1 MIKFLKTQWY
11 KIVYVIAVIIY
22 LFFLNGLNNKL
33 LRYNFENSFKL
44 IEYDDYIALK
54 FFAFAV
60 IFIFIGA
67 VIICIDIK
75 RLRIGLENMV
85 EIVSTLIFIVV
96 LALMITLIIHFI
108 MVPILQAILT
118 CALLVVGA
126 CASASN

>member
-11 KIVYVIAVIIY
+11 KIVYVVAVIIY
-22 LFFLNGLNNKL
+22 LFFLNGLNHKL

-96 LALMITLIIHFI
+96 LVLMITLIIHFI

>member
-1 MIKFLKTQWY
+1 
-11 KIVYVIAVIIY
+11 
-22 LFFLNGLNNKL
+22 
-33 LRYNFENSFKL
+33 
-44 IEYDDYIALK
+44 
-54 FFAFAV
+54 
-60 IFIFIGA
+60 
-67 VIICIDIK
+67 
-75 RLRIGLENMV
+75 MV

>member
-1 MIKFLKTQWY
+1 MIKFLKTQWC
-11 KIVYVIAVIIY
+11 KIVYVVAVIIY
-22 LFFLNGLNNKL
+22 LFFLNGLNHKL

>member
-22 LFFLNGLNNKL
+22 LFFLNGLNHKL

-60 IFIFIGA
+60 IFILNYSRSSI
-67 VIICIDIK
+67 
-75 RLRIGLENMV
+75 
-85 EIVSTLIFIVV
+85 
-96 LALMITLIIHFI
+96 
-108 MVPILQAILT
+108 
-118 CALLVVGA
+118 
-126 CASASN
+126 

>member
-11 KIVYVIAVIIY
+11 KIVYVVAVIIY
-22 LFFLNGLNNKL
+22 LIFLNGLNHKL

-67 VIICIDIK
+67 IICIDIK
-75 RLRIGLENMV
+75 RLRIGLEDMV

>member
-11 KIVYVIAVIIY
+11 KIVYVVAVIIY
-22 LFFLNGLNNKL
+22 LIFLNGLNHKL
-33 LRYNFENSFKL
+33 MRYNFENSFKL

-67 VIICIDIK
+67 VIICIDTK
-75 RLRIGLENMV
+75 RLRIGLEDMV

>member
-11 KIVYVIAVIIY
+11 KIVYVVAVIIY
-22 LFFLNGLNNKL
+22 LIFLNGLNHKL
-33 LRYNFENSFKL
+33 MRYNFENSFKL

-67 VIICIDIK
+67 VIIWIDIK
-75 RLRIGLENMV
+75 RLRIGLEDMV

>member
-11 KIVYVIAVIIY
+11 KIVYVVAVIIY
-22 LFFLNGLNNKL
+22 LIFLNGLNHKL

-60 IFIFIGA
+60 IFIFIGS

-75 RLRIGLENMV
+75 RLRIGLEDMV

>member
-1 MIKFLKTQWY
+1 MIKFLKIQWY

-22 LFFLNGLNNKL
+22 LFFLNGLNHKL

-60 IFIFIGA
+60 IFIFIGV

-75 RLRIGLENMV
+75 RLRIGLEDMV

>member
-11 KIVYVIAVIIY
+11 KIVYVAAVIIY
-22 LFFLNGLNNKL
+22 LFFLNGLNHKL

-67 VIICIDIK
+67 VITCIDIK
-75 RLRIGLENMV
+75 KLRIGLENMV

>member
-1 MIKFLKTQWY
+1 MVKFLKTQWY
-11 KIVYVIAVIIY
+11 KIVYVVAVIIY
-22 LFFLNGLNNKL
+22 LIFLNGLNHKL
-33 LRYNFENSFKL
+33 MRYNFENSFKL

-75 RLRIGLENMV
+75 RLRIGLEDMV

>member
-11 KIVYVIAVIIY
+11 KIVYVAAVIIY
-22 LFFLNGLNNKL
+22 LIFLNGLNHKL

-44 IEYDDYIALK
+44 IEYDDYIVLK

>member
-22 LFFLNGLNNKL
+22 LFFLNGLNHKL

-75 RLRIGLENMV
+75 RLRIGLEDMV

-118 CALLVVGA
+118 CALLVGGA

>member
-75 RLRIGLENMV
+75 RLRIGLEDMV

>member
-11 KIVYVIAVIIY
+11 KIVYVVAVIIY
-22 LFFLNGLNNKL
+22 LFFLNGLNHKL

-54 FFAFAV
+54 FFVFAV

>member
-1 MIKFLKTQWY
+1 MI
-11 KIVYVIAVIIY
+11 
-22 LFFLNGLNNKL
+22 FLNGLNHKL

-75 RLRIGLENMV
+75 RLRTGLEDMV

>member
-1 MIKFLKTQWY
+1 MIKFLKIQWY

-22 LFFLNGLNNKL
+22 LFFLNGLNYKL

-75 RLRIGLENMV
+75 RLRIGLEDMV

>member
-22 LFFLNGLNNKL
+22 LFFLNGLNHKL

-44 IEYDDYIALK
+44 IEYDDYITLK

-60 IFIFIGA
+60 ISIFIGA

-75 RLRIGLENMV
+75 RLRIGLEDMV